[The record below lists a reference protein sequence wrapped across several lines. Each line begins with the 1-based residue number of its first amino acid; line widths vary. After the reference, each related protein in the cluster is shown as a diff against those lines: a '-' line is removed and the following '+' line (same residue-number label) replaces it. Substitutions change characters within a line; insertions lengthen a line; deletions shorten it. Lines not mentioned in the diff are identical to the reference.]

1 MELSNGRLVVVSTL
15 KSCVIGLGCVA
26 IVVSVVV
33 GVVCD
38 VTEIVVSA
46 DDDVIS
52 GVTDTVSAIGVAD
65 AETLFDTERV
75 VAVDVGVVV
84 FNTSGRV
91 VLGVLVG
98 RLGLRVIG
106 PLKITT
112 RLVVFSTPTS
122 VSGGGRVELRNGLNG
137 ELTPGTHMLCIACLT
152 CERT

>member
-38 VTEIVVSA
+38 VAEVLA

-52 GVTDTVSAIGVAD
+52 GVTDTVSAVGVAD
-65 AETLFDTERV
+65 AETLFDTEVV

-112 RLVVFSTPTS
+112 CLVVVSTPTS
-122 VSGGGRVELRNGLNG
+122 VSGGGRVEL
-137 ELTPGTHMLCIACLT
+137 
-152 CERT
+152 